1 MSENCLYLHINV
13 RNSTIYTSP
22 KVETTQMCIS
32 GKMDKQIMV
41 YTYNGILSSHKKKW
55 NTYIWINLEN
65 ILTSESQT

>member
-13 RNSTIYTSP
+13 HNSPFYTSL

-41 YTYNGILSSHKKKW
+41 YTYHI
-55 NTYIWINLEN
+55 I
-65 ILTSESQT
+65 